1 MKKITKTFIAILLC
15 FCTVITFTACKPNLS
30 KTTVDTTDVLSNGG
44 ISVYH
49 DGWLYFINGS
59 VDVDSADLKGVVVNG
74 GIYRVMADENGAI
87 LYETTTD
94 ENGNETKSIKKL
106 QPVINKL
113 VGYKYGSLK
122 IYGDYLY
129 YTTPCTEKNKS
140 GEMLTGKTEFRRY
153 DLVNKVDQ
161 LIYTTKSSD
170 DTLTYD
176 YVKKGEE
183 LYLVIFEGNEGTL
196 TSLSIGDKIVTAFYK
211 TDVQSLVISENDET
225 VADGYIYFTLS
236 FDSNSALRR
245 GVRVYKVLPDGSGE
259 VKLSEGESVT
269 ILTVKG
275 GRLLYSCDSYIFSIQ
290 ITDGE
295 DSLSFDSSAIVCT
308 KNYENIIFLEENNKL
323 SVLVYENEMLRR
335 ITWDN
340 GAFTNQDL
348 HEFDNGDELTF
359 VGVDGD
365 WVVYTISSKVYKS
378 RYKNITT
385 ENQDDKMPILLSTTE
400 VSEADELMA
409 PEIVNGYVY
418 AFSENS
424 LTSKTY
430 LYRISLEK
438 PETATSAE
446 FVGKAE

>member
-1 MKKITKTFIAILLC
+1 M
-15 FCTVITFTACKPNLS
+15 
-30 KTTVDTTDVLSNGG
+30 
-44 ISVYH
+44 
-49 DGWLYFINGS
+49 
-59 VDVDSADLKGVVVNG
+59 
-74 GIYRVMADENGAI
+74 
-87 LYETTTD
+87 
-94 ENGNETKSIKKL
+94 
-106 QPVINKL
+106 
-113 VGYKYGSLK
+113 
-122 IYGDYLY
+122 
-129 YTTPCTEKNKS
+129 
-140 GEMLTGKTEFRRY
+140 TGKTEIRRY
-153 DLVNKVDQ
+153 DLVKKVDQ

-170 DTLTYD
+170 DTITYGF
-176 YVKKGEE
+176 VKQGEK
-183 LYLVIFEGNEGTL
+183 LYLVVFEKNSAKL
-196 TSLSIGDKIVTAFYK
+196 TSLLMGDKVK
-211 TDVQSLVISENDET
+211 TVFVKEEVQSAVISEGENS
-225 VADGYIYFTLS
+225 VADSYVYFTLS
-236 FDSNSALRR
+236 YDDDAAIKR
-245 GVRVYKVLPDGSGE
+245 GVRVYKILPDGKGE
-259 VKLSEGESVT
+259 VKMSEGKAVT
-269 ILTVKG
+269 LLTVKG
-275 GRLLYSCDSYIFSIQ
+275 NRLVYAYDSAIYSTQ
-290 ITDGE
+290 ITDGQ
-295 DSLSFDSSAIVCT
+295 DVLNFASTAVVCT